1 MGLRFMAS
9 FFMLPICHQMPWR
22 IVLRRS
28 IYVRTIERPFAI
40 FRVGKNK
47 IGRKLIAVRVNL

>member
-1 MGLRFMAS
+1 MAS